1 MPSHWTGETDSPEVE
16 LSKRDRSNAPT
27 LYCLFGG
34 GRKRL
39 WDHSTFIAFQ
49 SYSDLARLEYE
60 TKVILK
66 YARSF
71 FPTYPNRTFDYLVER
86 KADSLGGIS
95 RGKKENTY
103 LLLLRIWFK
112 SEGSVIEAAREPVDR
127 VKASVGG
134 DRSFITTR
142 KSRNYGSWP
151 GQSTNW
157 NSTTL
162 EEKVSLHSREG
173 LKRCCSRVEAWF

>member
-1 MPSHWTGETDSPEVE
+1 MEFSVFLADVRPSSGSKKLSLGAAQTYSGYEEAGVHHIEENPTRLCMPSHWTGETDSPEVE
-16 LSKRDRSNAPT
+16 RDRSNAPT

-71 FPTYPNRTFDYLVER
+71 FPTYPKRTFDYLVER

-103 LLLLRIWFK
+103 LLLLRILILFK
-112 SEGSVIEAAREPVDR
+112 SKKRR
-127 VKASVGG
+127 KKA
-134 DRSFITTR
+134 TR
-142 KSRNYGSWP
+142 PKQTAS
-151 GQSTNW
+151 
-157 NSTTL
+157 
-162 EEKVSLHSREG
+162 
-173 LKRCCSRVEAWF
+173 

>member
-1 MPSHWTGETDSPEVE
+1 MEENPTRLCMPSHWTGETDSPEVE

-27 LYCLFGG
+27 PYCLFRG
-34 GRKRL
+34 GRKCL

-49 SYSDLARLEYE
+49 SYSDFARLEYE

-86 KADSLGGIS
+86 KAGGIS

-103 LLLLRIWFK
+103 LLLLLISFK
-112 SEGSVIEAAREPVDR
+112 SEG
-127 VKASVGG
+127 
-134 DRSFITTR
+134 R
-142 KSRNYGSWP
+142 KLLD
-151 GQSTNW
+151 QSKQQA
-157 NSTTL
+157 
-162 EEKVSLHSREG
+162 EKR
-173 LKRCCSRVEAWF
+173 

>member
-66 YARSF
+66 YALSF
-71 FPTYPNRTFDYLVER
+71 FPTYPNRTLDSQSRKVMQVFAGKCGKER
-86 KADSLGGIS
+86 EHLLGTTLMWI
-95 RGKKENTY
+95 
-103 LLLLRIWFK
+103 LFK

-142 KSRNYGSWP
+142 KSRNYGS
-151 GQSTNW
+151 
-157 NSTTL
+157 
-162 EEKVSLHSREG
+162 
-173 LKRCCSRVEAWF
+173 

>member
-1 MPSHWTGETDSPEVE
+1 MTSGSTDSPEVE

-27 LYCLFGG
+27 PYCLFRG
-34 GRKRL
+34 GRKRI
-39 WDHSTFIAFQ
+39 WDHSTFIVFQ

-60 TKVILK
+60 TKVILR

-103 LLLLRIWFK
+103 LLLLLISFK
-112 SEGSVIEAAREPVDR
+112 SEGRK
-127 VKASVGG
+127 KA
-134 DRSFITTR
+134 TR
-142 KSRNYGSWP
+142 PKQTAS
-151 GQSTNW
+151 
-157 NSTTL
+157 
-162 EEKVSLHSREG
+162 
-173 LKRCCSRVEAWF
+173 

>member
-1 MPSHWTGETDSPEVE
+1 MEFSVFLADVRPSSGSKKLSLGAAPIFSGYEEAGVHHIEENPTRLCMPSHWTGETYSPEVE

-71 FPTYPNRTFDYLVER
+71 FPTYPNRTFYYLVER

-103 LLLLRIWFK
+103 LLLLLISFK
-112 SEGSVIEAAREPVDR
+112 SEG
-127 VKASVGG
+127 
-134 DRSFITTR
+134 R
-142 KSRNYGSWP
+142 KLLD
-151 GQSTNW
+151 QSKQQA
-157 NSTTL
+157 
-162 EEKVSLHSREG
+162 EKR
-173 LKRCCSRVEAWF
+173 

>member
-1 MPSHWTGETDSPEVE
+1 MELSVFLADVRPSSGSKKLSLGAAQTYSGYEEAGVHHIEENPTRLCMPSHWTGETYSPEVE

-71 FPTYPNRTFDYLVER
+71 FPTYPKRTFYYLVER

-103 LLLLRIWFK
+103 LLLLLISFK
-112 SEGSVIEAAREPVDR
+112 SEG
-127 VKASVGG
+127 
-134 DRSFITTR
+134 R
-142 KSRNYGSWP
+142 KLLD
-151 GQSTNW
+151 QSKQQA
-157 NSTTL
+157 
-162 EEKVSLHSREG
+162 EKR
-173 LKRCCSRVEAWF
+173 

>member
-1 MPSHWTGETDSPEVE
+1 MEENPTRLCMPSHWTGETDSPEVE

-27 LYCLFGG
+27 PYCLFRD

-71 FPTYPNRTFDYLVER
+71 FPTYPNRTFILLFGRAE
-86 KADSLGGIS
+86 S
-95 RGKKENTY
+95 RFVGRNKQKKENTY
-103 LLLLRIWFK
+103 LLLLPKSHSGRAFLLPRGALRR
-112 SEGSVIEAAREPVDR
+112 SEGLPPCLRD
-127 VKASVGG
+127 G
-134 DRSFITTR
+134 T
-142 KSRNYGSWP
+142 
-151 GQSTNW
+151 
-157 NSTTL
+157 
-162 EEKVSLHSREG
+162 
-173 LKRCCSRVEAWF
+173 